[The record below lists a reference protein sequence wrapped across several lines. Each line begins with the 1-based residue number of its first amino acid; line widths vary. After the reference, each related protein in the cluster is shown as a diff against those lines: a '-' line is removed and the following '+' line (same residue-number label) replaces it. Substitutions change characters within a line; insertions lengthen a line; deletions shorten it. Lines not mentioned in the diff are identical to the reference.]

1 MEGEN
6 VPDQFGVCRLESRGL
21 GGGSFQL
28 KFMSSYSF
36 MQYSVNI
43 RIQLRESFEVFMRK
57 PGQREVLGV
66 CPLHERYGLFS
77 AYFNKTLLLTGI
89 LHKLQ

>member
-43 RIQLRESFEVFMRK
+43 RI
-57 PGQREVLGV
+57 
-66 CPLHERYGLFS
+66 
-77 AYFNKTLLLTGI
+77 
-89 LHKLQ
+89 